1 MAQGTVK
8 WFNDRKRFGFISS
21 EEGNDVFVHASSLG
35 GDLFTLNEGDRVEFE
50 VVEGQK
56 GPKAENV
63 TKIN

>member
-21 EEGNDVFVHASSLG
+21 AEGNDVFVHASSLS
-35 GDLFTLNEGDRVEFE
+35 GDLFTLNEGDKVEFE